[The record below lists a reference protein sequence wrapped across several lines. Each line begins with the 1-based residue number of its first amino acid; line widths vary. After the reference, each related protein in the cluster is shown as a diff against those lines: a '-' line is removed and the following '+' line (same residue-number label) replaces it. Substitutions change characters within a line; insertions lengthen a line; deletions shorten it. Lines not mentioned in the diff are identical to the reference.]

1 MKPGLVNLRLAL
13 LALAGI
19 SLLVGLNAGLV
30 ALGVWAPVRVTRFSD
45 IHGIV
50 MSLGFMGTV
59 IALERAQSLRQ
70 TWAYLAPATIG
81 AGSIALILGQTAIG
95 QLLLIQGTALFV
107 LTYIALWKRAP
118 LPLLVIQIA
127 SALMAMLACAF
138 WILYSIEELIP
149 LLVSYIV
156 LTIAS
161 ERVELAALTMKR
173 ASHILAIFTLPL
185 TLLPIGTLIW
195 PDVVRPFGATLTLLA
210 IWLLKADIVRKTIR
224 TTGLYRYN
232 AAALATGYIWLIAAG
247 LTWICVGKTT
257 SGATYDL
264 TIHAT
269 FIGFGMSM
277 IMAHAPVIF
286 PAVIARPL
294 PYHPALWAPLVL
306 LQLGL
311 IIRFAGY
318 LTTNNAAWH
327 LGATINIAA
336 ILLFAIT
343 SVSLVILASRIEL
356 PHGAKTQAPR
366 AQNPTRP
373 AKR

>member
-1 MKPGLVNLRLAL
+1 MKPDLVNLRLAL
-13 LALAGI
+13 LALAGA
-19 SLLVGLNAGLV
+19 SLLGGLNAGLV
-30 ALGVWAPVRVTRFSD
+30 ALGVWAPVRAPRFAD

-81 AGSIALILGQTAIG
+81 AGSIALILGYTALG

-127 SALMAMLACAF
+127 SALMVMLASTF
-138 WILYSIEELIP
+138 WVLYSIEELIP

-161 ERVELAALTMKR
+161 ERVELAALTMKG

-195 PDVVRPFGATLTLLA
+195 PYAVRPFGATLTLLA

-247 LTWICVGKTT
+247 LTWICVGKIT

-294 PYHPALWAPLVL
+294 PYHPVLWAPLAL

-318 LTTNNAAWH
+318 LTANSAAWH
-327 LGATINIAA
+327 LGAIINIAA

-343 SVSLVILASRIEL
+343 SVSLVVLAGRIKL
-356 PHGAKTQAPR
+356 QHGAKTQTSRPH
-366 AQNPTRP
+366 NPTHT